1 MVADTFWFGFSTGVF
16 RLTLELRKKIECV
29 CVPDEDVDSLAV
41 VSAKHNVGRTQEGLQ
56 YVDQTRRHLLHLL
69 EKEDGASALR
79 QVPLH
84 PALQLLLQTKGG
96 EFSRDMS
103 SKGCQ

>member
-1 MVADTFWFGFSTGVF
+1 M
-16 RLTLELRKKIECV
+16 
-29 CVPDEDVDSLAV
+29 CVPDENVDSLAV
-41 VSAKHNVGRTQEGLQ
+41 VSANHNVGRTQEGLQ
-56 YVDQTRRHLLHLL
+56 DVDETRRHLLHLL

-79 QVPLH
+79 QVALH

-96 EFSRDMS
+96 KFSPEMS